1 METESFA
8 FVNGL
13 MMWGTLGLQ
22 IGALVLLLG
31 LLRVKGFGKAVSF
44 ARVNALSLS
53 FLLALFA
60 ALGSFYYSSI
70 AGFAPCVLCW
80 YQRIFIF
87 SQIFLLGMA
96 FVRKTRDI
104 FPYTLMLSVVG
115 ALLSLYQVVLERFPA
130 VAAICAPGEVSVSCG
145 TIYVEGF
152 SYITIPVMG
161 LTVFVLLI
169 LIFVS
174 ALSVPREAVLDE
186 VR

>member
-1 METESFA
+1 
-8 FVNGL
+8 
-13 MMWGTLGLQ
+13 
-22 IGALVLLLG
+22 
-31 LLRVKGFGKAVSF
+31 
-44 ARVNALSLS
+44 
-53 FLLALFA
+53 
-60 ALGSFYYSSI
+60 
-70 AGFAPCVLCW
+70 
-80 YQRIFIF
+80 
-87 SQIFLLGMA
+87 MA

-104 FPYTLMLSVVG
+104 FPYTLMLSIVG

-174 ALSVPREAVLDE
+174 ALSAPQQAVLDE

>member
-8 FVNGL
+8 LMNGL

-22 IGALVLLLG
+22 LAVVILVLG
-31 LLRVKGFGKAVSF
+31 LLRVKGFGRAVSF
-44 ARVNALSLS
+44 VRMNALTLA
-53 FLLALFA
+53 FLLSLFA
-60 ALGSFYYSSI
+60 ALGSLYYSSI

-80 YQRIFIF
+80 YQRIFLF
-87 SQIFLLGMA
+87 PQIFLLGMA
-96 FVRKTRDI
+96 FVRKTRDVV
-104 FPYTLMLSVVG
+104 PYALLLSG
-115 ALLSLYQVVLERFPA
+115 IGSLLSLYQVILERFPS
-130 VAAICAPGEVSVSCG
+130 VATICAPGEVSISCG

-161 LTVFVLLI
+161 LTVFILLV

-174 ALSVPREAVLDE
+174 VLSTPQQAVLDE